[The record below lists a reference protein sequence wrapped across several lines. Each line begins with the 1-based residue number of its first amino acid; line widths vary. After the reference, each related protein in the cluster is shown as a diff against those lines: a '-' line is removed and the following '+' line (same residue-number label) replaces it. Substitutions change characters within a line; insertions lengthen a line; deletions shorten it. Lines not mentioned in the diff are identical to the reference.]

1 MSVFQRSQ
9 KSQRNLSACMAMV
22 ASLLFTP
29 TSLDVKHELP
39 FYTGSFGCRCR
50 VFPSVYFTRHGRQSI
65 KSSKFA
71 SSELVT
77 TSASGIYCCELSR
90 GWEKYKVLGLLQ
102 NLLNV
107 EVHMETLML
116 NETEVQRLLDP
127 DMLLDALAEG
137 FKALSE
143 GLVDAQT
150 GSPLSFMDGTY
161 ITALRTGGAA
171 ALSTQLLA
179 RTDTRV
185 LAIIGAGV
193 QGRSHLK
200 MLPRVRQFSEIRIAS
215 EHFSHAEQLAAT
227 DSRAHAVETVEQAV
241 RGADVVCLCTHS
253 GEPVI
258 SIDWLA
264 PGMHITSV
272 GYNPPGGEL
281 DPKVIEHSR
290 LYVETR
296 MAFEPPPAGC
306 GELAGFDPSIGT
318 ELGEV
323 LLGQGLG
330 RQSQDE
336 ITVYKAMGHACED
349 MAAASLVYR
358 RAKQEGVGRTMVF

>member
-1 MSVFQRSQ
+1 
-9 KSQRNLSACMAMV
+9 
-22 ASLLFTP
+22 
-29 TSLDVKHELP
+29 
-39 FYTGSFGCRCR
+39 
-50 VFPSVYFTRHGRQSI
+50 
-65 KSSKFA
+65 
-71 SSELVT
+71 
-77 TSASGIYCCELSR
+77 
-90 GWEKYKVLGLLQ
+90 
-102 NLLNV
+102 
-107 EVHMETLML
+107 METLML

-127 DMLLDALAEG
+127 DMLLDALSEG

-143 GLVDAQT
+143 GLVDAPKRIGVTVPDTGFLLSMPAYQQGREITVKLVSVFHNNQQFGIPSHQAIICLFDAQT

-161 ITALRTGGAA
+161 ITGLRTAGAA
-171 ALSTQLLA
+171 ALSTRLLA
-179 RTDTRV
+179 RTDSHV

-215 EHFSHAEQLAAT
+215 EHFEHAALLAST
-227 DSRAHAVETVEQAV
+227 DSRAHAVETIEQAV

-258 SIDWLA
+258 SSDWLS

-272 GYNPPGGEL
+272 GYSPPSGEL
-281 DPKVIEHSR
+281 DPKVIERGH
-290 LYVETR
+290 LFVETR

-306 GELAGFDPSIGT
+306 GELVGFDRSIGT

-323 LLGQGLG
+323 LLGWPTG

-358 RAKQEGVGRTMVF
+358 RAKQEGMGRTIML